1 MTLFHVHNRLDFIIG
16 IRFLLC
22 VVQMKFI
29 FDWKWYE
36 GMLHTGE
43 IIRDEQEK
51 KKWAASDGETEE

>member
-1 MTLFHVHNRLDFIIG
+1 
-16 IRFLLC
+16 
-22 VVQMKFI
+22 MKFI

-51 KKWAASDGETEE
+51 KKWAASDGKTEEEWWNQERIEIKRSD